1 MLYIGAFC
9 THKNKIETLWK
20 TLRLHFHLFFFH
32 WSWQAR
38 IQMYIYQY
46 DSQTT
51 KMQQTDVNEMGIN
64 ANRQYFLLVFVFSQ
78 NLFSFTLNC
87 RWKCKCCAQNLFEY
101 KKFTSIKISSK
112 FALNVILCSVSKIVE
127 VFFPS
132 FFSLF
137 FLFKF

>member
-1 MLYIGAFC
+1 MKKEGELNEKKTRAHKITELMLYIGAFC

-38 IQMYIYQY
+38 IQMYLYQY

-64 ANRQYFLLVFVFSQ
+64 ANRQYFLLVFVF
-78 NLFSFTLNC
+78 F
-87 RWKCKCCAQNLFEY
+87 
-101 KKFTSIKISSK
+101 
-112 FALNVILCSVSKIVE
+112 
-127 VFFPS
+127 
-132 FFSLF
+132 
-137 FLFKF
+137 